1 VRRPVLVTLISFLLI
16 LTGVFQVLFGVVFV
30 ANRNDHDFLQD
41 AGVDSS
47 ELTNLGVVL
56 VIIGALSVFLAFS
69 LLRGSRVAR
78 AFVALVML
86 CQIVGGIYTLTAL
99 DSGHRASGL
108 AAILGGVIV
117 LSLLFGTQKAR
128 AFFA

>member
-30 ANRNDHDFLQD
+30 ANRNDQDFLQD

-108 AAILGGVIV
+108 AAVLGGVIV

>member
-16 LTGVFQVLFGVVFV
+16 LTGVLQVLFGVVFF
-30 ANRNDHDFLQD
+30 ANRNDQNFLQD

-47 ELTNLGVVL
+47 ELTNLGVLL
-56 VIIGALSVFLAFS
+56 VIIGAVSVFLAFS

-78 AFVALVML
+78 ALVALVML
-86 CQIVGGIYTLTAL
+86 CQIAGGIYTLVEL

-108 AAILGGVIV
+108 GAIVGAVIV
-117 LSLLFGTQKAR
+117 LYFLFGTQKAR

>member
-1 VRRPVLVTLISFLLI
+1 MRRPVLVTLISVLLI
-16 LTGVFQVLFGVVFV
+16 VTGVFQVWIGVIFW
-30 ANRNDHDFLQD
+30 ANRNDQDFLQD

-47 ELTNLGVVL
+47 ELTNLGILLVV
-56 VIIGALSVFLAFS
+56 VGVVSVVLAFS

-86 CQIVGGIYTLTAL
+86 CQIAGGFYTLTAL
-99 DSGHRASGL
+99 DSGHRAAGL
-108 AAILGGVIV
+108 GAIVGAVIV
-117 LSLLFGTQKAR
+117 LSFLFGTQKAR

>member
-1 VRRPVLVTLISFLLI
+1 MRRPVLVTLISFLLMV
-16 LTGVFQVLFGVVFV
+16 TGVLQVLFGVVFV
-30 ANRNDHDFLQD
+30 ANRNDQDFLQN

-47 ELTNLGVVL
+47 ELTNLGIFL
-56 VIIGALSVFLAFS
+56 VIVGALSVLLAFS